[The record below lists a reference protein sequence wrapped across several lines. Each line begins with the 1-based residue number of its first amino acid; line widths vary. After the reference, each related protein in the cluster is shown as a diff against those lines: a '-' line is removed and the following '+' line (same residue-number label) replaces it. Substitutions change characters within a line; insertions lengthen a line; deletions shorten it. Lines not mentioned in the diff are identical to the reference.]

1 MKKLISCVAAI
12 CIASISSDLVAQ
24 PSYDYQAI
32 ITNVVDGDTVDAVI
46 DLGFKVTTAQR
57 LRLARVDTPER
68 TQPGWSEAKN
78 FTEKSL
84 KGKAVIVRTNK
95 VSKYGYYLAEIYVD
109 GQNISDSLIKL
120 NLGRPYDGGTKEQW

>member
-1 MKKLISCVAAI
+1 
-12 CIASISSDLVAQ
+12 
-24 PSYDYQAI
+24 
-32 ITNVVDGDTVDAVI
+32 
-46 DLGFKVTTAQR
+46 VTTAQR